1 MSKKTLRRALI
12 TSVVSLV
19 LCFAMLLGATYAWFT
34 DTASTGVNTIASGN
48 LDMVLEYYDGTK
60 WEKVDS
66 STKLFGDA
74 LFEPGAVQ
82 IAYVR
87 VKNAGD
93 LAFKYKLNVVFGN
106 EIPGV
111 NVAGVSFKLSDY
123 LETAVVDM
131 GADFA
136 PYSNRAAAIAAATA
150 DGVAATSFEG
160 NLAKKATSNAIALI
174 VYMPETVDNVANHNG
189 TDIPSLELGVSA
201 VATQDTV
208 ERDAFDDQYDASAAF
223 PEAETTAVP
232 HPTVTSIPGSTLDDV
247 VNASGPVPFD
257 VGLKFV
263 ANEDESDEF
272 GDYLCDFV
280 LTFNQDVEGTGNVY
294 LYGNYGDYGTL
305 GAPADNVIFHAGE
318 GAHVIADLLTL
329 MIPGIEV
336 PYSYVIEEVQ
346 EFYCY
351 LHVEHP
357 TAGLTAT
364 LQLVMTP
371 PATAENPNP
380 EEIEIYSFTYAYP
393 GN

>member
-48 LDMVLEYYDGTK
+48 LKMVLEYYDGTK

-82 IAYVR
+82 IAYVH

-111 NVAGVSFKLSDY
+111 NVAGESFNLSDY

-131 GADFA
+131 GTDFA
-136 PYSNRAAAIAAATA
+136 PYSNRAAAVAAATA
-150 DGVAATSFEG
+150 EGVAATSFEG

-208 ERDAFDDQYDASAAF
+208 EEDAFDNQYDASATF
-223 PEAETTAVP
+223 PEEETTAVP
-232 HPTVTSIPGSTLDDV
+232 HPTVTEISAGTLNN
-247 VNASGPVPFD
+247 VNGEQGNSKDFD
-257 VGLKFV
+257 IGLRFV
-263 ANEDESDEF
+263 ANEDDSAEF
-272 GDYLCDFV
+272 GNYICEFM
-280 LTFNQDVEGTGNVY
+280 LTFNQAVEGAKVD
-294 LYGNYGDYGTL
+294 LYGEYAASGMEGIVGQSANGYNFEPGVGMPVLATAGL
-305 GAPADNVIFHAGE
+305 GPVTYDDVINLVKDFR
-318 GAHVIADLLTL
+318 
-329 MIPGIEV
+329 
-336 PYSYVIEEVQ
+336 
-346 EFYCY
+346 CY
-351 LHVEHP
+351 LHVTDP
-357 TAGLTAT
+357 ADGLTTT
-364 LQLVMTP
+364 LQLVMT
-371 PATAENPNP
+371 NPDTN
-380 EEIEIYSFTYAYP
+380 EVIEIHTFTYTY
-393 GN
+393 GD